1 MVAST
6 DSEHNMSYSFD
17 DNCYGDLHKDVYG
30 FRPHRGAYAA
40 WAAMSDDE
48 KQAEWNRLCSRLDEV
63 MAERKEEERHAI
75 EEFEKRVA
83 NVIAMGAGDRETAL
97 RWIMDASDSDGDWDY
112 LCYHC
117 DLPYGYFKVV
127 PDAAWPAKAVMF
139 DKKVA

>member
-1 MVAST
+1 MGTST
-6 DSEHNMSYSFD
+6 DSEHNMSYSFCND
-17 DNCYGDLHKDVYG
+17 TYSDLHKDVYG
-30 FRPHRGAYAA
+30 FRPHRGAYEA

-48 KQAEWNRLCSRLDEV
+48 KQAEWDRLCSRLDEV
-63 MAERKEEERHAI
+63 MAEQKEEERHAI

-117 DLPYGYFKVV
+117 HLPYGYFTQLTS
-127 PDAAWPAKAVMF
+127 
-139 DKKVA
+139 